1 MATLAD
7 KSEKSEKTAKIQL
20 GPVGVWRHD
29 PTSPA
34 LAAELERLGYGALW
48 LGNVSVSDWAEI
60 EALLDGT
67 ETLVLATG
75 IVNIW
80 KIPAD
85 EAARAYH
92 RINAKHPNR
101 FLLGVGA
108 GHREATAVYAQPYQA
123 LVDYLDALD
132 EADVPKQHRA
142 LAALGPRVLKLS
154 AERTAGAHPYLV
166 NAEHT
171 RRAREVMGAGALLAP
186 EQKVVLDSDP
196 ARARAAARPT
206 VAFYLGLS
214 NYVSNLRRLGFGD
227 EDFVGDGSDR
237 LFDAVIVHG
246 DVEQV
251 AAGLRAHL
259 DAGADHVTLQVVGDG
274 DPLPAYRELAAA
286 LAL

>member
-1 MATLAD
+1 MATLSD
-7 KSEKSEKTAKIQL
+7 KIVP

-29 PTSPA
+29 PTTPE
-34 LAAELERLGYGALW
+34 LAAELEKLGYGTLW
-48 LGNVSVSDWAEI
+48 LGNVTAADLAEI
-60 EALLDGT
+60 ESLLDAT
-67 ETLVLATG
+67 ENLVVATG

-80 KIPAD
+80 KIPAE

-92 RINAKHPNR
+92 SIAAKHPDR
-101 FLLGVGA
+101 FLLGIGA

-132 EADVPKQHRA
+132 AADVPKERRA
-142 LAALGPRVLKLS
+142 LAALGPRVLRLS

-171 RRAREVMGAGALLAP
+171 RRARAVLGDGPLLAP
-186 EQKVVLDSDP
+186 EQKVVIGTDRS
-196 ARARAAARPT
+196 AVRAAGDPSLVR
-206 VAFYLGLS
+206 YLALT

-227 EDFVGDGSDR
+227 EDFVGNGSDR
-237 LFDAVIVHG
+237 LFDEIIGHG
-246 DVEQV
+246 DAAQV

-274 DPLPAYRELAAA
+274 DPLPTYRALAEA

>member
-7 KSEKSEKTAKIQL
+7 DSDTTEKISL
-20 GPVGVWRHD
+20 GPIGVWRHD
-29 PTSPA
+29 PTSPE

-48 LGNVSVSDWAEI
+48 LGNVSAADLVEI
-60 EALLDGT
+60 EALLDAT

-92 RINAKHPNR
+92 RIAARHPDR

-108 GHREATAVYAQPYQA
+108 GHREAVDGYAQPYQA

-132 EADVPKQHRA
+132 EARVPREHRA

-154 AERTAGAHPYLV
+154 AERTAAAHPYLV
-166 NAEHT
+166 NPEHT
-171 RRAREVMGAGALLAP
+171 RFAREVMGDGALLAP
-186 EQKVVLDSDP
+186 EQKVVFGTD
-196 ARARAAARPT
+196 RAAVRAAGNPVLRR
-206 VAFYLGLS
+206 YLALS
-214 NYVSNLRRLGFGD
+214 NYVSNLRRLGFDD
-227 EDFVGDGSDR
+227 EDFAGDGSDR

-246 DVEQV
+246 GVAQV
-251 AAGLRAHL
+251 ADGLRAHL
-259 DAGADHVTLQVVGDG
+259 DAGADHVTVQVVGED

-286 LAL
+286 LEL